1 MFGNLSLTDIII
13 RLVALLPTL
22 AISLPF
28 HELAHAWTAV
38 QLGDD
43 TPRLSG
49 RLSLNPLAHLDP
61 IGTLMIVFTQIAG
74 VGMGW
79 AKPVPIN
86 PWNFRNHKL
95 GLFLVSAAGPF
106 ANFILALV
114 AAIPFRLGLV
124 SGNYQEAGA
133 LAIVQSI
140 LISFIETNLALMLFN
155 LIPLGPLDGAKIL
168 RGVAPR
174 EWDSV
179 LIQLEQYG
187 TWVLLAI
194 VFLGGSVLSFVIN
207 RPLMFLLY
215 AILGS

>member
-1 MFGNLSLTDIII
+1 MFGNLNLAEIIVRI
-13 RLVALLPTL
+13 VAILPAL

-61 IGTLMIVFTQIAG
+61 IGTLMIIFTQIAG

-86 PWNFRNHKL
+86 PFNFRNHKL
-95 GLFLVSAAGPF
+95 GLVLVSAAGPF
-106 ANFILALV
+106 ANFLLALV
-114 AAIPFRLGLV
+114 GAIPFRLGLV
-124 SGNYQEAGA
+124 SGYYQEVGI
-133 LAIVQSI
+133 LGLVQSLLFI
-140 LISFIETNLALMLFN
+140 FIETNLALMLFN

-174 EWDSV
+174 EWESV
-179 LIQLEQYG
+179 LVQLEQYG
-187 TWVLLAI
+187 TFVLLAI
-194 VFLGGSVLSFVIN
+194 VFLGGSILSFIIN
-207 RPLMFLLY
+207 RPLMLLLG
-215 AILGS
+215 AILGQ